1 MRLFLANPKLR
12 LFCYQTN
19 KINWTPM
26 SELLDE
32 LTMSL
37 YSTYLYLHRNLTILL
52 SVYFHFQPF
61 AAIDFWVTVQ
71 FLTTKRQ
78 HLL

>member
-1 MRLFLANPKLR
+1 
-12 LFCYQTN
+12 
-19 KINWTPM
+19 M